1 MSASPKVPTTPG
13 GPPMA
18 VAAAQRMN
26 DLRRLELSG
35 VAAARTGR
43 AGKPGSR
50 PPAPAPPVEV
60 TATELAELKMTLAE
74 NTAELK
80 KSQATLKVRAVGC
93 QCGVKCVF
101 SAETAD
107 TECLTRYAGPLR
119 RRSGGNAS
127 TSRRSCRTCG

>member
-1 MSASPKVPTTPG
+1 MSSSPKVPTAPG
-13 GPPMA
+13 GASMA
-18 VAAAQRMN
+18 VAAAQRRN

-35 VAAARTGR
+35 VAGGR
-43 AGKPGSR
+43 AGKPGSSR